1 MMKCKILVMCGGRG
15 RRLGKLTKIVPKPL
29 VKINTEKTIL
39 EVKIEEYILQGHKE
53 MIFCTGY
60 KGDLIRE
67 LVCKY
72 QNDIKAEFSDAG
84 EDAGILERLFHARD
98 LIQDQVLMT
107 YGDTYTNMNLN
118 DFFAAHT
125 KSDTEA
131 TIVTAPI
138 QNPFG
143 LVEFDKDNK
152 VTLFKEKPVLN
163 YYIGNAVINKS
174 ALDFASEGIVKMPDG
189 QGLVTFYKIL
199 GVMNKLG
206 SYPYNGPQITFNT
219 PDELKLARKEIGQFY
234 TTPEVANDLEE

>member
-1 MMKCKILVMCGGRG
+1 MKCKILVMCGGRG
-15 RRLGKLTKIVPKPL
+15 RRLGKLTEIVPKPL
-29 VKINTEKTIL
+29 IKINAERTIL

-67 LVCKY
+67 LVSKY

-98 LIQDQVLMT
+98 MIQDQVLMT
-107 YGDTYTNMNLN
+107 YGDTFTNMNLE
-118 DFFAAHT
+118 DFFVAHNQ
-125 KSDTEA
+125 SDTEV

-163 YYIGNAVINKS
+163 YYIGNAIINKS
-174 ALDFASEGIVKMPDG
+174 ALDFASEGIVKMPNG
-189 QGLVTFYKIL
+189 QGLVTFYQIL

-206 SYPYNGPQITFNT
+206 SYPYTGPQITFNT

-234 TTPEVANDLEE
+234 TTSEVDNDLEE